1 MSKIIKYFTLKTA
14 IIKYIYIYI
23 ILFFKGVWKKKIFFS
38 CYDTQ
43 LKNYILLHITAYY
56 SKSIF
61 FSLKKKKK

>member
-38 CYDTQ
+38 CYDNQ
-43 LKNYILLHITAYY
+43 LKNYILFNIIKY
-56 SKSIF
+56 
-61 FSLKKKKK
+61 